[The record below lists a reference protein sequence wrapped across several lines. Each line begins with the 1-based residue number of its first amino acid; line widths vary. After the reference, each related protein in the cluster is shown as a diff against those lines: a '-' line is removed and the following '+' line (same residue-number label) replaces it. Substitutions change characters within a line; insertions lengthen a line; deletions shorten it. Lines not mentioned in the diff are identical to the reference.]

1 MSMAGPVALPLSHTH
16 TFRAVSH
23 PVRVF
28 SGEDALAQLPAEL
41 ARAGA
46 FRAVVLCGRSVKN
59 GSELVDRLRALLGP
73 RLVGVFAELSAGA
86 PRRQVEAAAAAVA
99 AVAGDALVAIGAG
112 SVTKAARVVAIRLAE
127 ERPLDA
133 LATRYDASGRGTST
147 RLFAPKI
154 PIFNVLTAATTSQN
168 RAGASIRDEAANC
181 QLEFFDPKTRPRAVF
196 WDAQALL
203 TAPRS
208 LTRSAAGMAYWWGLM
223 NLAGASDENP
233 LVLSSRRQAWA
244 IAQEVMPRMDDDDD
258 WRVRVELCAAAL
270 LRTRDEDD
278 GGVPLG
284 VAPGSH
290 EIRMH
295 PLTRATYMLA
305 QGLFNTGISIS
316 QPAATMALA
325 APAVRA
331 FGDLCPQVVADI
343 GRLLGASDTSVTA
356 VADAL
361 ETRLRGFGYAVDLRD
376 SGVPREHSGAVIA
389 YALRT
394 FNCNA
399 DGWMDDKSQRLQQV
413 LDSVL

>member
-1 MSMAGPVALPLSHTH
+1 MSTAGPGALPQGHAH

-23 PVRVF
+23 PLRVF

-46 FRAVVLCGRSVKN
+46 IRVVVLCGRSVQDR
-59 GSELVDRLRALLGP
+59 SDLVDRVRALLGP
-73 RLVGVFAELSAGA
+73 RLVGVFAEIGAGA
-86 PRRQVEAAAAAVA
+86 ARQQVEAAAAAVA

-127 ERPLDA
+127 NGPLDA

-147 RLFAPKI
+147 RLPAPKI

-168 RAGASIRDEAANC
+168 RAGASIRDEEANR

-208 LTRSAAGMAYWWGLM
+208 LTRSAAGMEYWWGLM
-223 NLAGASDENP
+223 NLAGAGGENP
-233 LVLSSRRQAWA
+233 LVLASRRQAWA
-244 IAQEVMPRMDDDDD
+244 IAQAAMPRMDDDAD
-258 WRVRVELCAAAL
+258 WRVRVELCAASL

-290 EIRMH
+290 EMRMH

-305 QGLFNTGISIS
+305 QGLFNSGTSIS

-331 FGDLCPQVVADI
+331 FGDLCPPVVADI
-343 GRLLGASDTSVTA
+343 GRLLGASGTSVAA

-361 ETRLRGFGYAVDLRD
+361 EARLRGFGYALDLRD
-376 SGVPREHSGAVIA
+376 AGVPRGQSGAVIA

-413 LDSVL
+413 LDAVL

>member
-1 MSMAGPVALPLSHTH
+1 MTVGGASMPRAHAH

-23 PVRVF
+23 PLRVF
-28 SGEDALAQLPAEL
+28 SGEDALAHLPAEL
-41 ARAGA
+41 ARAGSS
-46 FRAVVLCGRSVKN
+46 RAVVLCGRTVQDCTD
-59 GSELVDRLRALLGP
+59 LIARLRSLLGP
-73 RLVGVFAELSAGA
+73 RLAGVYADLGAGA
-86 PRRQVEAAAAAVA
+86 PQRQVEAAADAVA
-99 AVAGDALVAIGAG
+99 ALAGDALIAIGAG

-127 ERPLDA
+127 DGPLDA

-147 RLFAPKI
+147 RLCAPKI

-181 QLEFFDPKTRPRAVF
+181 QLEFFDPNTRPRAVF

-203 TAPRS
+203 TAPRA
-208 LTRSAAGMAYWWGLM
+208 LTRSAAGMEYWWGLM

-233 LVLSSRRQAWA
+233 LVLASRRQAWA
-244 IAQEVMPRMDDDDD
+244 IAQEVMPRMDDDAD

-284 VAPGSH
+284 VAPGGH

-295 PLTRATYMLA
+295 PVTRATYMLA
-305 QGLFNTGISIS
+305 QGLFNTGTSIS

-343 GRLLGASDTSVTA
+343 GRMLGASGTSIAA

-399 DGWMDDKSQRLQQV
+399 DGWMDDKQPRLQTMLDAV
-413 LDSVL
+413 L

>member
-1 MSMAGPVALPLSHTH
+1 MPRAHAH

-23 PVRVF
+23 PLRVF
-28 SGEDALAQLPAEL
+28 SGEDALAHLPAEL

-46 FRAVVLCGRSVKN
+46 SRAVVLCGRSVQDRTD
-59 GSELVDRLRALLGP
+59 LIARLRGLLGP
-73 RLVGVFAELSAGA
+73 RLAGVYADLGAGA
-86 PRRQVEAAAAAVA
+86 PRRQVEAAADAVA
-99 AVAGDALVAIGAG
+99 ALAGDALIAIGAG

-127 ERPLDA
+127 DGPLDA

-147 RLFAPKI
+147 RLPAPKL

-168 RAGASIRDEAANC
+168 RAGASIRDEAANR

-196 WDAQALL
+196 WDARVLL

-208 LTRSAAGMAYWWGLM
+208 LTRSSAGMEYWWGLM
-223 NLAGASDENP
+223 NLASGSDENP
-233 LVLSSRRQAWA
+233 LVLASRRQAWA
-244 IAQEVMPRMDDDDD
+244 IAQEAMPRMDDDTD
-258 WRVRVELCAAAL
+258 WQVRVELCAAAL

-284 VAPGSH
+284 VTPGSH

-295 PLTRATYMLA
+295 PVTRATYMLA
-305 QGLFNTGISIS
+305 QGLFNAGIGIS
-316 QPAATMALA
+316 QPGATMALA

-343 GRLLGASDTSVTA
+343 GHLLGVADTSTA
-356 VADAL
+356 GVADAL
-361 ETRLRGFGYAVDLRD
+361 ESRLRDFGFTLDLRAA
-376 SGVPREHSGAVIA
+376 GVSRESAAVVSA
-389 YALRT
+389 ASLRT

-399 DGWMDDKSQRLQQV
+399 DGWMDDKQPRLQTMLDAV
-413 LDSVL
+413 L